1 MVTHLV
7 RNAPPK
13 PIRGEAILHARER
26 RATRSAHEKREMQAA
41 LKRDGHACRVPHCP
55 YRGKKLPIDPA
66 HQTHRGLG
74 GDPKGTRTTRATVI
88 SLCRCCHGLYDRAEL
103 DIEPMTAAIFDGP
116 CAFYRRNESGRME
129 CFAVEQRIGV
139 SQARGL

>member
-1 MVTHLV
+1 MTDLV
-7 RNAPPK
+7 RNAPRRPL
-13 PIRGEAILHARER
+13 RGESLLHSRER
-26 RATRSAHEKREMQAA
+26 RAMRSAHEKREMQAA

-66 HQTHRGLG
+66 HRVHRGMG
-74 GDPKGTRTTRATVI
+74 GDPKGTRTERATVI
-88 SLCRCCHGLYDRAEL
+88 ALCRCCHGLYDRAEL

-139 SQARGL
+139 SAERSR